1 MLLSLAISSA
11 VPMRDEEE
19 LGSLE
24 RRLILH
30 NAPPSPFPETFP
42 PGPPEALPYPIL
54 RRMSSTSQ
62 SRAAPRYALLRAARP
77 WCAAHSAASL

>member
-1 MLLSLAISSA
+1 MPRTVRHVSTFTLDGQRRATPVVSRTLLSLAISSA

-30 NAPPSPFPETFP
+30 NAPPSPFPRP
-42 PGPPEALPYPIL
+42 SPQAPL
-54 RRMSSTSQ
+54 RRYPTPS
-62 SRAAPRYALLRAARP
+62 
-77 WCAAHSAASL
+77 